1 MALLL
6 PEFVDVVRLLLD
18 LTNQLANKSR
28 SDAKAS
34 CCLLVVEILNTYS
47 LPHFLD
53 NFCGQLSSRH
63 RFAPI
68 WFLVKL
74 QFSTFRYE
82 LVVLLACHLASCQ
95 ALDRCVKDL
104 LCRR

>member
-18 LTNQLANKSR
+18 LTNQLTNEFR
-28 SDAKAS
+28 GDAKAS

-47 LPHFLD
+47 LPQFLD
-53 NFCGQLSSRH
+53 NFYGQLSSRH

-68 WFLVKL
+68 TVGCA
-74 QFSTFRYE
+74 SGTGASNDA
-82 LVVLLACHLASCQ
+82 LLDPDGS
-95 ALDRCVKDL
+95 
-104 LCRR
+104 

>member
-1 MALLL
+1 MAFLL

-18 LTNQLANKSR
+18 LTDQLANESR
-28 SDAKAS
+28 SDTKAS

-74 QFSTFRYE
+74 
-82 LVVLLACHLASCQ
+82 
-95 ALDRCVKDL
+95 
-104 LCRR
+104 